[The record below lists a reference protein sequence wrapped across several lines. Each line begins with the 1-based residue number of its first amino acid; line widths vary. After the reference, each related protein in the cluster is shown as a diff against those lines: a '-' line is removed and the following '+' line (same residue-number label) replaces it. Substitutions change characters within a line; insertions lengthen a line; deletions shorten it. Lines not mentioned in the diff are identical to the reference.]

1 MNLNSTIK
9 QVIFSCFL
17 LLITNTSRAHT
28 LNETSAQV
36 ILRDGQVELKII
48 TDIPHLVSTLQSD
61 QAWLLGDTDQVMP
74 TNLNASQQSAFIENV
89 LQQQVHLLIN
99 AKAISFESVNIVGA
113 KYSTNADISLQA
125 RHAVTDVKEV
135 SISFPK
141 SLGNVHVSVVKP
153 RYRLLAAGDTAHVV
167 L

>member
-1 MNLNSTIK
+1 MSG
-9 QVIFSCFL
+9 
-17 LLITNTSRAHT
+17 AHT

-36 ILRDGQVELKII
+36 ILRDGQIELKII

-74 TNLNASQQSAFIENV
+74 TNLNASQQSVFIENV
-89 LQQQVHLLIN
+89 LLQNVHLRIN
-99 AKAISFESVNIVGA
+99 AKAIDFENVRIVAA

-125 RHAVTDVKEV
+125 RHDFKDVKDV
-135 SISFPK
+135 AISFPK

-153 RYRLLAAGDTAHVV
+153 RYKLLAAGDIAHIV